1 MIYEVLSA
9 ILAIISIIF
18 ATWANYSIKGKKYY
32 ETYSKI
38 KEQVELYMEIAEK
51 FEDMTGAQKKD
62 FVIQRVAKFASDNG
76 YKVSEELI
84 STIIESLIEFSKR
97 INKK

>member
-1 MIYEVLSA
+1 MNKKDEKDEEEKMIYEVLSA

-62 FVIQRVAKFASDNG
+62 FVIQKGCQVCFR
-76 YKVSEELI
+76 
-84 STIIESLIEFSKR
+84 
-97 INKK
+97 